1 MCVCVCVCV
10 CVSVFY
16 RKIERELRKRKRGQ
30 ERKETC
36 CVYNLMIIRWIP
48 CSTRTIDR
56 CQVTYRPWQYLSAV
70 PLRVSLESWAVH
82 AHTHTHCANVFNLI
96 SHCVYTSPKNVTP
109 YTLPYTVFLNTTRP
123 YCPSVGPINGL
134 FPLSGAVRYST
145 VQYGTQLFPFP
156 QSEVVNGTKIANCT
170 VPLFWYPSVGVPSTA
185 KGTKRVELNSLQK
198 LIGWRG

>member
-1 MCVCVCVCV
+1 MCVCVWVCV
-10 CVSVFY
+10 CVFY

-30 ERKETC
+30 ERKEAC

-82 AHTHTHCANVFNLI
+82 AHTHTHIAQMYLIWSATVFTLPPKM
-96 SHCVYTSPKNVTP
+96 SHPTP
-109 YTLPYTVFLNTTRP
+109 YPTLFSLTQRDRTAHLWD
-123 YCPSVGPINGL
+123 PSMAR
-134 FPLSGAVRYST
+134 FHWAVRYGT
-145 VQYGTQLFPFP
+145 VQYGTQLFRFP

-170 VPLFWYPSVGVPSTA
+170 VPLFWYPSVP
-185 KGTKRVELNSLQK
+185 KGWS
-198 LIGWRG
+198 